1 MSSPH
6 SVPPAPEAPPPSPT
20 TPHTA
25 ALNKLHG
32 EISDAILNY
41 ETDFSYVNFSE
52 ELFGDK
58 NVISDQDMRR
68 VPSVLSLFSE
78 KSEESSARVNPS
90 PTNYPQLFTS
100 PKHILNSSA
109 YNLLPL
115 VESLE
120 SEKSIKKVPS
130 LADLKGQH
138 FQDSLNRLGVK
149 IVDDDD
155 FEYPDSDEE
164 EAAPQQQARQQAQQQ
179 AQQQSAETPNTIDND
194 NNNPNDG
201 TQPTTLQTA
210 SSTTSKL
217 LMTPSFVQSMSE
229 YAFRREQFMEKIE
242 EGSLVASMTPSKEGA
257 VDKRQQINLDFYSD
271 ENQARRR
278 HIKKH
283 PQFIAIVMKLWNCV
297 DLIKD
302 EEGFLT
308 KAPYLQMSFKITCLI
323 VPPPIDAAFAK
334 RHAEEDWEA
343 DTKGKGKLLFDE
355 FFVSIFQLV
364 DTWTESCN
372 AEDYIEMVL
381 RLVDGI
387 CFHDNGGLQFKADE
401 KIVFDRFFSFI
412 GDVKTIEPYGVPL
425 NKTEEDKEEGKQN
438 PSKLIEHSTSPG
450 PSSSTK
456 KKGKKGKKNS
466 KTKKPT
472 ILPLDKVTSLIGRL
486 YSEKAKA
493 DFWIDKKEET
503 TTATTTPAVA
513 SNRKRPSL
521 INPKS
526 LKKLRF
532 DAFIMRHFKSQHGTR
547 GIARRHLRNF
557 VVSVQHLCAESARVE
572 VFRKLAGIPKL
583 DGSSEPYIPSLIVRY
598 FLPLMQNIFSSSE
611 GIAKGMAGKEVC
623 QAPVTKVVEVVERS
637 LTGVYFGSRMVGN
650 FKINCE
656 KIKVSD
662 SKTKKQMLDFD
673 EACEMAYPL
682 FVYSDS
688 MRAFSQVRGART
700 IQRWFRSGPWP
711 PYTREVVQPQEPIA
725 EQGSLNSPRTKLEEA
740 RKLDNEINSSE
751 SQPQ

>member
-138 FQDSLNRLGVK
+138 FQDSLNRLGVQ
-149 IVDDDD
+149 I
-155 FEYPDSDEE
+155 
-164 EAAPQQQARQQAQQQ
+164 
-179 AQQQSAETPNTIDND
+179 
-194 NNNPNDG
+194 
-201 TQPTTLQTA
+201 
-210 SSTTSKL
+210 
-217 LMTPSFVQSMSE
+217 SMSE

-257 VDKRQQINLDFYSD
+257 VDKRQQINLEFYSD

-387 CFHDNGGLQFKADE
+387 CFHDNGGLKFKADE

-637 LTGVYFGSRMVGN
+637 LTGVYFGSRMVEN

-688 MRAFSQVRGART
+688 MRAFSQ
-700 IQRWFRSGPWP
+700 
-711 PYTREVVQPQEPIA
+711 EPIA

>member
-1 MSSPH
+1 MTDTNPSP
-6 SVPPAPEAPPPSPT
+6 VPPAPSAPPPSPT

-32 EISDAILNY
+32 EISDAILKY
-41 ETDFSYVNFSE
+41 DSDFSYINFSE

-58 NVISDQDMRR
+58 TIISDQDVRR

-78 KSEESSARVNPS
+78 KSETSAQEVSQGRARVNPS

-109 YNLLPL
+109 YNLMPL

-120 SEKSIKKVPS
+120 SEKSIRKVPS
-130 LADLKGQH
+130 LADLKGQT
-138 FQDSLNRLGVK
+138 FQDSLNKLGVM

-164 EAAPQQQARQQAQQQ
+164 EEEAAKQHRQQQQQQIDTETTTNDDAPPTTITTTTTAVAAPPQ
-179 AQQQSAETPNTIDND
+179 
-194 NNNPNDG
+194 
-201 TQPTTLQTA
+201 
-210 SSTTSKL
+210 TTSSANRL

-229 YAFRREQFMEKIE
+229 YAFRREVFMNRIE
-242 EGSLVASMTPSKEGA
+242 EGSLVASMTPSKSNA
-257 VDKRQQINLDFYSD
+257 VPKTQQINLEFYSD

-302 EEGFLT
+302 EDGFLT
-308 KAPYLQMSFKITCLI
+308 RDPYLQMSFKITCLI
-323 VPPPIDAAFAK
+323 VPPLIDAKFARK
-334 RHAEEDWEA
+334 NAEEDWEA
-343 DTKGKGKLLFDE
+343 DTKGKGALLFDE
-355 FFVSIFQLV
+355 FFASIFQLV

-387 CFHDNGGLQFKADE
+387 CFHDNGGLKFKEDE
-401 KIVFDRFFSFI
+401 KIVFDRYFSFI
-412 GDVKTIEPYGVPL
+412 GDVKKIEAYGIPL
-425 NKTEEDKEEGKQN
+425 NKTDKDKEEGKMN
-438 PSKLIEHSTSPG
+438 PSKLLEHSTSP
-450 PSSSTK
+450 STSTQTK
-456 KKGKKGKKNS
+456 GKEKGKKKRKNT

-472 ILPLDKVTSLIGRL
+472 ILPMEKVVALIGKL

-493 DFWIDKKEET
+493 DFWIDKKEEEAGST
-503 TTATTTPAVA
+503 GST
-513 SNRKRPSL
+513 SNNGNMGNRKRPSL

-598 FLPLMQNIFSSSE
+598 FLPLMQTIFVNAE
-611 GIAKGMAGKEVC
+611 GIAKGMTGKDIC
-623 QAPVTKVVEVVERS
+623 KAPVTKVVDVVERS
-637 LTGVYFGSRMVGN
+637 LAGVYFGSRMVEN
-650 FKINCE
+650 FKKNCD
-656 KIKVSD
+656 KIKTEEKS
-662 SKTKKQMLDFD
+662 KKQMLDFD

-688 MRAFSQVRGART
+688 MRAFSQE
-700 IQRWFRSGPWP
+700 P
-711 PYTREVVQPQEPIA
+711 VVGVGGVETQP
-725 EQGSLNSPRTKLEEA
+725 GVSMNSPRAKLEEA
-740 RKLDNEINSSE
+740 RKLDTEINNS
-751 SQPQ
+751 PK